1 MTSNTLPHSDPS
13 SLLPSSSSPVH
24 CSAKETHSHTMVSR
38 FFQLVLLA
46 GMILL
51 IPSFLYLSHPAT
63 PTIIDPQTGL
73 AYSPDSILRS
83 DAAQINPLAQVSQG
97 KGADQARPW
106 NGWNWQDVN
115 ANVGNGMHKVEDQV
129 KGFIDHW
136 RPTPQQPAPKL
147 DSQSP
152 PSTTPTKDVE
162 RVEGV
167 IMPKMGNATAKAAL
181 GRSTWHF
188 LHTMTLRF
196 PDKPTK
202 AESDTLRSFFENFA
216 QLYPCGECAR
226 HFQQLI
232 KELPPQVGSRMGA
245 SLWLCAVHNEVNKSL
260 GKKEF
265 PCDKLDESY
274 DCGCGDEPNGK
285 NSTAMATTE
294 TAAPTTTSL
303 PAAPIHKEVTPFN

>member
-1 MTSNTLPHSDPS
+1 
-13 SLLPSSSSPVH
+13 
-24 CSAKETHSHTMVSR
+24 MVSR

-63 PTIIDPQTGL
+63 PTLIDPATGL
-73 AYSPDSILRS
+73 AYSSDSILKG
-83 DAAQINPLAQVSQG
+83 QPVNEHAQVSQG
-97 KGADQARPW
+97 QGVDQSHVW
-106 NGWNWQDVN
+106 NGWNWHDAS
-115 ANVGNGMHKVEDQV
+115 ANVNKGVHKVEDQV
-129 KGFIDHW
+129 KNLIDHW
-136 RPTPQQPAPKL
+136 RPTSNPATTTTDSSSPATIDPKVK
-147 DSQSP
+147 P
-152 PSTTPTKDVE
+152 PSSKPASSTSSPSVGKDVE

-202 AESDTLRSFFENFA
+202 AESDTLRNFFLNFA

-232 KELPPQVGSRMGA
+232 TELPPQISSRMGA

-260 GKKEF
+260 GKEEF

-274 DCGCGDEPNGK
+274 DCGCGDDPSK
-285 NSTAMATTE
+285 NATSTATSQTQPAP
-294 TAAPTTTSL
+294 APT
-303 PAAPIHKEVTPFN
+303 HKDVTPF